1 MVYVKPS
8 ITTLLKILSA
18 IIKKSKVLSTV
29 LVANILKQLIK

>member
-18 IIKKSKVLSTV
+18 IKKSKVLSTV